1 MFKKLLF
8 DCDMTQEQLADKL
21 NVTQALVS
29 KWVTGKCVPKTQML
43 PSIAKILKVDVGE
56 VVACFVPNEE
66 TA

>member
-8 DCDMTQEQLADKL
+8 DCNMTQEQLADKL
-21 NVTQALVS
+21 DVTQALVS
-29 KWVTGKCVPKTQML
+29 KWVTGKGIPKTQML
-43 PSIAKILKVDVGE
+43 PRIAKILNVDVSE